1 MTKQATALAAL
12 ARRVRLLPSP
22 ANPLQGRRRPA
33 PVLPENIIC
42 FQRRRTAELDHPQE
56 GRALHHRHVL
66 IVPLRGRAT
75 VCIDDQEFGLRP
87 GTGVVILPYQFHN
100 YKAGGDRSILW
111 LFVTFEFPHGVSLD
125 TLRGVPFAIT
135 AEMAGQ
141 LDLLLRE
148 SAGLPELRLALMLSL
163 LQRPKGGE
171 AAQAQVGARD
181 RMLRDKVNHAVQAR
195 RPRIPTARELA
206 VEIGV
211 SPSHLRAR
219 FRASCGVSLG
229 RHLRMLRLER
239 ACGFL
244 RNGSARI
251 SEVAEQCGYPTV
263 YSFSR
268 AFRAVYDE
276 SPREYRRGF
285 VDR

>member
-1 MTKQATALAAL
+1 MTKQATALEAL

-22 ANPLQGRRRPA
+22 ANPLHGRRRPA

-42 FQRRRTAELDHPQE
+42 FQRRRTAELDHPRE

-66 IVPLRGRAT
+66 IVPLRGRAA
-75 VCIDDQEFGLRP
+75 VCIDDQEFDLRP
-87 GTGVVILPYQFHN
+87 GNGIVILPYQFHN
-100 YKAGGDRSILW
+100 YKSAGDRSILW

-125 TLRGVPFAIT
+125 ALRGGVFAIT

-148 SAGLPELRLALMLSL
+148 SVGLPELRLALMLSL
-163 LQRPKGGE
+163 LQRPKRGE
-171 AAQAQVGARD
+171 TAQTGVRD
-181 RMLRDKVNHAVQAR
+181 RGLRDKVNHAVQAR

-206 VEIGV
+206 AELGV
-211 SPSHLRAR
+211 SASHLRAR

-239 ACGFL
+239 ACGLL
-244 RNGSARI
+244 RNGSSRI
-251 SEVAEQCGYPTV
+251 SEIAEQCGYPTV

-268 AFRAVYDE
+268 AFRALYNE
-276 SPREYRRGF
+276 SPREYRRASVG
-285 VDR
+285 R